1 MKWKWLLTAMLAV
14 AAVMATAHVV
24 HGIHSGLSGAERPAA
39 GAMPGH

>member
-1 MKWKWLLTAMLAV
+1 MNWKWLLTIILAV

-24 HGIHSGLSGAERPAA
+24 HGIHTDLAGAERPAA